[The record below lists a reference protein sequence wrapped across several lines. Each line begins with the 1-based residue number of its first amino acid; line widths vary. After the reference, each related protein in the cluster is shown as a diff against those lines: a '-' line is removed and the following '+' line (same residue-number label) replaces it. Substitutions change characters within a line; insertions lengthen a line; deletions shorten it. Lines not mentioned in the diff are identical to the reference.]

1 MKIDPQSL
9 KKALDAL
16 NAGQVIL
23 YPTDTVWGLGC
34 DATNEEA
41 VSRVFKIKQRL
52 DSKALIV
59 LVDSVMKLEGY
70 VVNMPE
76 VAYDLIEVSDK
87 PLTIIYDEVRH
98 LAPNL
103 VAQDGSV
110 AIRVTHEAFSQY
122 LCQRFKRPIVSTSA
136 NISGQP
142 TPRCFAEISD
152 EIKASVDYVV
162 PFRQDDLTPSQPSSI
177 IKLGMTG
184 EIKIIR
190 S

>member
-87 PLTIIYDEVRH
+87 PLTIIYDEVRN

-110 AIRVTHEAFSQY
+110 AIRVTHEAFSQL

-142 TPRCFAEISD
+142 TPSCFAEISD
-152 EIKASVDYVV
+152 EIKASVDYIV
-162 PFRQDDLTPSQPSSI
+162 PFRQDDLTSSQPSSI
-177 IKLGMTG
+177 IKLGTTG

-190 S
+190 P